1 MIEEPEQEAPPITE
15 LSKGQRRVLGTLLEK
30 AFTTPEAYPLTVK
43 ALTAGC
49 NQKSNRHPLTEYSED
64 DVLDILDQLR
74 QMGLVAVLHTETGR
88 TERFRH
94 YMRKRFTFSEPQL
107 AVLTELLLRG
117 RQSIGD
123 LRARASRMVPI
134 ESLDELRV
142 ALRGLLEQN
151 YVQATA
157 ALERRGVE
165 VDHNFYAPSENKK
178 LAWDAGLEESGD
190 GRGGEMPPR
199 SSSGAQSPAAPV
211 PSPSPRGPHVAET
224 QGNSAALTQLR
235 DENADLRGRIDS
247 LEHDVTRLKGLVD
260 DLVRDLRG

>member
-1 MIEEPEQEAPPITE
+1 MIEEPEQDAPPITE
-15 LSKGQRRVLGTLLEK
+15 LTKGQRRVLGTLLEK

-64 DVLDILDQLR
+64 DVLDVLDQLR
-74 QMGLVAVLHTETGR
+74 QMGLAAVVHTETGR

-94 YMRKRFTFSEPQL
+94 YMRKRFTFTEPQL

-142 ALRGLLEQN
+142 APRGLLEQKF
-151 YVQATA
+151 VQANTA
-157 ALERRGVE
+157 SERRE
-165 VDHNFYAPSENKK
+165 ASRSITIFTA
-178 LAWDAGLEESGD
+178 L
-190 GRGGEMPPR
+190 PR
-199 SSSGAQSPAAPV
+199 TRNSHGTPDLKTKA
-211 PSPSPRGPHVAET
+211 T
-224 QGNSAALTQLR
+224 SAAANR
-235 DENADLRGRIDS
+235 WRER
-247 LEHDVTRLKGLVD
+247 TRLPNRTRRRLQPLLCADRTLPKSQRVLPCSLSCATRTGTFTPGSTPSNTRSLA
-260 DLVRDLRG
+260 

>member
-1 MIEEPEQEAPPITE
+1 MIDEPEQDAPPITE

-30 AFTTPEAYPLTVK
+30 AFTTPEVYPLTVK

-64 DVLDILDQLR
+64 DVLEVLDQLR
-74 QMGLVAVLHTETGR
+74 QLGLAAVVHTETGR

-94 YMRKRFTFSEPQL
+94 YVRKRFTLSEPQV

-142 ALRGLLEQN
+142 ALRGLMEQK
-151 YVQATA
+151 YVQANA

-165 VDHNFYAPSENKK
+165 VDHNFYAASENKK
-178 LAWDAGLEESGD
+178 LAWDSGLDEADDS
-190 GRGGEMPPR
+190 RGVEMAPR
-199 SSSGAQSPAAPV
+199 PQTIPAVHHAPAATPRE
-211 PSPSPRGPHVAET
+211 RGPRLAEL
-224 QGNSAALTQLR
+224 QGSAAALAQLR
-235 DENADLRGRIDS
+235 DENAELRGRVDS
-247 LEHDVTRLKGLVD
+247 LEHEIARLKGLVD
-260 DLVRDLRG
+260 ELIRDLRG

>member
-1 MIEEPEQEAPPITE
+1 MIEEPEQDAPPITE

-64 DVLDILDQLR
+64 DVLDVLDQLR
-74 QMGLVAVLHTETGR
+74 QMGLAAVVHTETGR

-94 YMRKRFTFSEPQL
+94 YMRKRFTLSEPQV

-142 ALRGLLEQN
+142 ALRGLMEQN

-178 LAWDAGLEESGD
+178 LAWDAGLEEAGD
-190 GRGGEMPPR
+190 GRSGEVPPR
-199 SSSGAQSPAAPV
+199 WHSGTESPAAPIS
-211 PSPSPRGPHVAET
+211 SPSQRGPHLAET
-224 QGNSAALTQLR
+224 QASSAAVSRLR
-235 DENADLRGRIDS
+235 DENSELRGRIDS
-247 LEHDVTRLKGLVD
+247 LEHDVARLKGLVD

>member
-1 MIEEPEQEAPPITE
+1 MIEEPEQDAPPITE
-15 LSKGQRRVLGTLLEK
+15 LNKGQRRVLGTLLEK

-64 DVLDILDQLR
+64 DVLEVLDQLR
-74 QMGLVAVLHTETGR
+74 QMGLVAVVHTETGR

-123 LRARASRMVPI
+123 LRARPAAWFRSRASTNCAWPSADCWSKNTCRRTRASSAAASRSITISTV
-134 ESLDELRV
+134 
-142 ALRGLLEQN
+142 
-151 YVQATA
+151 
-157 ALERRGVE
+157 
-165 VDHNFYAPSENKK
+165 
-178 LAWDAGLEESGD
+178 
-190 GRGGEMPPR
+190 PPR
-199 SSSGAQSPAAPV
+199 TRNSPGTPDLRTKTTGAAAACRRRAHAAAESHT
-211 PSPSPRGPHVAET
+211 PSTSAPPLRGPHVAEVSA
-224 QGNSAALTQLR
+224 SAAVLTQLR
-235 DENADLRGRIDS
+235 DENRELHARIDS
-247 LEHDVTRLKGLVD
+247 LEHEVSRLKGLVD

>member
-1 MIEEPEQEAPPITE
+1 MIEEPQQDAPPVTE

-30 AFTTPEAYPLTVK
+30 AFTTPEVYPLTVK
-43 ALTAGC
+43 ALTSGC

-64 DVLDILDQLR
+64 DVLDNLDQLR
-74 QMGLVAVLHTETGR
+74 QLGLVAVVHTETGR

-94 YMRKRFTFSEPQL
+94 YMRKRFTLSEPQL

-134 ESLDELRV
+134 ESLDDLRE
-142 ALRGLLEQN
+142 ALRGLMEQK
-151 YVQATA
+151 YVQANT

-165 VDHNFYAPSENKK
+165 VDHNFYLPGENKK
-178 LAWDAGLEESGD
+178 LAWDPSLDDGGGRESEPAPAPRATVAASSAPAAVPQ
-190 GRGGEMPPR
+190 RGG
-199 SSSGAQSPAAPV
+199 
-211 PSPSPRGPHVAET
+211 GPHVTEW
-224 QGNSAALTQLR
+224 QGSSTALTQLR
-235 DENADLRGRIDS
+235 DENVELRARVDT
-247 LEHDVTRLKGLVD
+247 LEHEVTRLKGLVD